1 MANLAGAGRAIPTG
15 GGSNRFLAPW
25 QIQGTQRPPV
35 IVRARGSYLYDGSG
49 TAYFDLSSGWICTNL
64 GYSNPRIASAIA
76 ARASTLSY
84 VAPHLGCDVRTEFA
98 QRLCEYAPWAES
110 ARVHFTSGGG
120 DANDDAIRIA
130 RRLTGRS
137 KVLAAYR
144 SYHGDTLAS
153 AALTGGARRW
163 AAEPM
168 IPPGVVRFFTP
179 GGTTPAFDSQNS
191 REETN
196 RALRHLD
203 SVIGLENPD
212 SIAALIIEPVLGSAG
227 LIDYPTD
234 YLRGLRELATKYGIL
249 LIHDEVMCGFGRVGE
264 IFASA
269 RARVEPDIVTFA
281 KGVTGA
287 HVPLGG
293 FLIRESLAN
302 AFDQRVFDCGHTYS
316 GHPVAMAAGIAA
328 LDEYEHGEHFSSA
341 YRIENWLTSGL
352 ADLKKNI
359 DTIGDIRG
367 IGAFIGLDLVRDRA
381 TMEPTSTSEAS
392 SAAADGFIADLMR
405 SGVWLYHRNGLCIF
419 APPLNCT
426 EAEIHGA
433 LEIFG
438 TTLRRHQAAIAIS

>member
-1 MANLAGAGRAIPTG
+1 MAGLAGSGRVTRTG
-15 GGSNRFLAPW
+15 ESSDRFLTPW
-25 QIQGTQRPPV
+25 QIQGAQRLPV
-35 IVRARGSYLYDGSG
+35 IVRAQGSYLYDQSG
-49 TAYFDLSSGWICTNL
+49 RAYFDLSSGWICTNL

-76 ARASTLSY
+76 AQASTLSY
-84 VAPHLGCDVRTEFA
+84 VAPHLGCDVRTQFA
-98 QRLCEYAPWAES
+98 QRLSEYAPWAEN

-163 AAEPM
+163 PAEPM

-179 GGTTPAFDSQNS
+179 GGTAPAFDSQDS

-227 LIDYPTD
+227 LIAYPTD
-234 YLRGLRELATKYGIL
+234 YLRGLRDLATKYGIL

-269 RARVEPDIVTFA
+269 R
-281 KGVTGA
+281 
-287 HVPLGG
+287 LG
-293 FLIRESLAN
+293 LNRTSSPS
-302 AFDQRVFDCGHTYS
+302 QRVS
-316 GHPVAMAAGIAA
+316 R
-328 LDEYEHGEHFSSA
+328 E
-341 YRIENWLTSGL
+341 LTSPL
-352 ADLKKNI
+352 A
-359 DTIGDIRG
+359 
-367 IGAFIGLDLVRDRA
+367 AF
-381 TMEPTSTSEAS
+381 
-392 SAAADGFIADLMR
+392 
-405 SGVWLYHRNGLCIF
+405 
-419 APPLNCT
+419 
-426 EAEIHGA
+426 
-433 LEIFG
+433 
-438 TTLRRHQAAIAIS
+438 